1 MTKKLDILCIIDYF
15 LPGFLGGGPITT
27 LVNMRKQLSEQ
38 VTLSIFTRDRD
49 LGATTQYS
57 GIEEN
62 QWIETPDGPIYYA
75 SPCSFGV
82 KGLLQALANKDFD
95 LVYLNSFFSL
105 KASIFPFLALRK
117 ATPSLPVLLAPRGE
131 FSIGALAIK
140 RHKKK
145 VFLAIVRFLNI
156 YRDVFWHASTP
167 MEADDIRRIF
177 PNAAGRIF
185 IAADPVTVESPNS
198 ELSAIKKEVGYLR
211 IAFISRISPKK
222 NLDGLIDILATVSLP
237 VRLDVFGPIEDESY
251 WRKCTELIRKLP
263 KNIQVAAHGPVT
275 TDLVTDTF
283 SQHDL
288 FAFPTHGENFG
299 HVIFEALRAG
309 TPVLLSDQ
317 TPWEQDDAGA
327 LCIIPVQDT
336 QGWRVAIENAAN
348 RTNEE
353 QERLRNAARNYA
365 SRYTQL
371 AETKNEN
378 LELFLK
384 VLNY

>member
-1 MTKKLDILCIIDYF
+1 MTKKIDILCISEYF

-27 LVNMRKQLSEQ
+27 LVNMRKKLSEQ

-57 GIEEN
+57 GIEAN

-75 SPCSFGV
+75 SPDAFGV
-82 KGLLQALANKDFD
+82 RGMRQALANKDFD
-95 LVYLNSFFSL
+95 IVYLNSFFSP
-105 KASIFPFLALRK
+105 KASIFPFLALRR
-117 ATPSLPVLLAPRGE
+117 ATPRLPVLLAPRGE

-140 RHKKK
+140 RHKKNI
-145 VFLAIVRFLNI
+145 FLTIARLLNL
-156 YRDVFWHASTP
+156 YKDVFWHASTSR
-167 MEADDIRRIF
+167 EADDIQRNF

-185 IAADPVTVESPNS
+185 IAADPVFAESPES
-198 ELSAIKKEVGYLR
+198 ELSVTKKEVGHLR

-251 WRKCTELIRKLP
+251 WKKCTELIRRLP
-263 KNIQVAAHGPVT
+263 ENIEVAAHGPIATEMVT
-275 TDLVTDTF
+275 GTF

-317 TPWEQDDAGA
+317 TPWQKDDAGA
-327 LCIIPVQDT
+327 LSIIPLHDT
-336 QGWRVAIENAAN
+336 HGWRVAIENAAN

-353 QERLRNAARNYA
+353 QERIRYAARNYA
-365 SRYTQL
+365 KRYTQMTE
-371 AETKNEN
+371 AKDEN
-378 LELFLK
+378 LELFSK
-384 VLNY
+384 VLSY